1 MSKENFMSKKL
12 FSILIALFSFS
23 FCALSQMGNI
33 VIPSA
38 HDGKILKILID
49 DKSKYYYTADEWK
62 IIMWE
67 FSTNKQLFT
76 FPISNKSITQHFGN
90 DVHNLKHLHISP
102 NGNLIAFTTGNNE
115 LKIFSTET
123 GKLINTIQN
132 VSSDFIFSNN
142 SKTIYDIVRGPNLNG
157 GTESDG
163 RMVRNINVISGE
175 VKDYWHLPE
184 LNIWGT
190 FIRYFYPLSSGKVIN
205 FNEKG
210 YQVLDLDN
218 KKELIK
224 VDMVSQLKNEYQS
237 VEDFNRHDFTVY
249 ASTSLFSF
257 QSHRKKEGLGYTV
270 WDIYNNKPYAFISND
285 RNLQMQS
292 TYNSENFFYITKSNR
307 HDKQDAIIISNNNKI
322 INQTKIIGVDEIRLG
337 ALSNKGNTIIYCG
350 LNNKLY
356 KYDLSKSS
364 KELISQTLPNLQ
376 FASIHRDADLISFAE
391 EKNYY
396 NKIEDN
402 FHYNLSTN
410 YLIDLSRLQTLN
422 YDTLPIKSDAQLSSL
437 RINKD
442 SFILGY
448 EGKGFSIYNANTKRN
463 TPFLLKGLPDP
474 LGSKYNPFPSVPEVF
489 VSKKPSI
496 MFAISY
502 TKNMEGYNFIKYNT
516 ITKQAQTIF
525 GTSFLK
531 GDDWENR
538 RDDDKNL
545 ARTNDLLVVDK
556 DNEIMAAAE
565 VQFKGTLRI
574 IDMNSG
580 KLLAKH
586 PFSYNPSD
594 YKTQSD
600 GNYSGITS
608 EGINNFPYYIYQ
620 VKKIGDHTVRVLGVE
635 KIYELN
641 LTNGTSKEIE
651 ITTPKFIGNKR
662 NIRMYAN
669 NKIESVITTYE
680 AEGEAVAETIFG
692 PYKFRLTNISSPV
705 QRVEFSKNDSIL
717 YTINADK
724 TINAYDAISGK
735 YFGTL
740 YVFENSKDWVFVAK
754 DGRFDGT
761 ENGMKR
767 LYYLKNREIISIDK
781 VFEKYFTPGLFTRL
795 KNGEVFDPIPHID
808 FKPKPKAMV
817 LYAEVKRNL
826 EVEDDIQ
833 TYINTSGL
841 AEITVSATAPEDKV
855 DEIRLFHNGKAVNLA
870 TRGLFVTD
878 NDGGDSKK
886 YTIDLLP
893 GVNNFRAVALNSQR
907 TESEP
912 YEILV
917 NYKKE
922 GAAPSPIKPDNKNT
936 VVVDP
941 IDRNATLHIVV
952 VGINAYKNKINPL
965 SYAVPDATA
974 FKAELE
980 KDAQSIIGTVK
991 SYLIT
996 DDQAD
1001 KTGIMNAFETIK
1013 KAAKPQD
1020 VFVFYYAGHGYIH
1033 PSNKEFYLVSADVAD
1048 GGESLLKNGISSKE
1062 LQTLAV
1068 AIPAQKQ
1075 LFIMDACQ
1083 SAGAFEK
1090 MLQHD
1095 GEQQKN
1101 LAVIA
1106 RSTGTHWMAAS
1117 GSTETAKEFGELGH
1131 GVFTYS
1137 LLEALKGKAASN
1149 KMITVNGLKN
1159 YLQTIVPELI
1169 KKYGGNSQYPASYGF
1184 GNDFPV
1190 EILK

>member
-1 MSKENFMSKKL
+1 M
-12 FSILIALFSFS
+12 IALFSFC
-23 FCALSQMGNI
+23 FCSLSQTGNI

-38 HDGKILKILID
+38 HDGKILNILID

-62 IIMWE
+62 IIMWD

-76 FPISNKSITQHFGN
+76 FPISNKSITQHFGD
-90 DVHNLKHLHISP
+90 DVHNLKYLHLSP
-102 NGNLIAFTTGNNE
+102 NGNLIAFTTKNNE

-132 VSSDFIFSNN
+132 VMSDFIFSQN
-142 SKTIYDIVRGPNLNG
+142 SKTIYDISRGPKLKDG
-157 GTESDG
+157 VQSDG
-163 RMVRNINVISGE
+163 RMVRNINVITGE

-190 FIRYFYPLSSGKVIN
+190 YIRYFYPLSSGRVIN

-224 VDMVSQLKNEYQS
+224 VDMVSQLSNEYQN
-237 VEDFNRHDFTVY
+237 VEEFNRYDFTVY

-285 RNLQMQS
+285 RNVQMQS
-292 TYNSENFFYITKSNR
+292 TYNTENFFYTTKSNR
-307 HDKQDAIIISNNNKI
+307 YDKQDAIIISNNNKT

-364 KELISQTLPNLQ
+364 KELISQTLPNIQ
-376 FASIHRDADLISFAE
+376 FASIHRNGDLISFAE
-391 EKNYY
+391 EKDYY
-396 NKIEDN
+396 NKSEDN
-402 FHYNLSTN
+402 FYHNLSTN
-410 YLIDLSRLQTLN
+410 YLIDLNRLQTLN

-442 SFILGY
+442 SFLLGY

-463 TPFLLKGLPDP
+463 TPFVLKGFSDP
-474 LGSKYNPFPSVPEVF
+474 LGSKYNPFPTVPEFF

-496 MFAISY
+496 MYAISY
-502 TKNMEGYNFIKYNT
+502 TNNMEGYNFIKYNT
-516 ITKQAQTIF
+516 TTKQVQTIF

-538 RDDDKNL
+538 RYDDKNL
-545 ARTNDLLVVDK
+545 ARTNDLIVVDK

-586 PFSYNPSD
+586 PFSYNPAD
-594 YKTQSD
+594 YKTLSE
-600 GNYSGITS
+600 GNDSGIMS

-620 VKKIGDHTVRVLGVE
+620 IKKIGGQTVRVLGME

-641 LTNGTSKEIE
+641 LTDGSSKEIE

-662 NIRMYAN
+662 NIRMYGN
-669 NKIESVITTYE
+669 NKIESIITTYE
-680 AEGEAVAETIFG
+680 TESGAVAETIFG

-717 YTINADK
+717 YTINEDK

-740 YVFENSKDWVFVAK
+740 YIFENSKDWVFVAK

-761 ENGMKR
+761 ENGMRR

-808 FKPKPKAMV
+808 FKPKPRARV
-817 LYAEVKRNL
+817 LYAEAKRNL
-826 EVEDDIQ
+826 EVEDDIPSF
-833 TYINTSGL
+833 INTSGV
-841 AEITVSATAPEDKV
+841 AEITISAIAPEDKV

-878 NDGGDSKK
+878 NDGTDSKK

-893 GVNNFRAVALNSQR
+893 GVNNFRAIALNSQR

-912 YEILV
+912 DEILV

-922 GAAPSPIKPDNKNT
+922 GAAPSPIKPENKNT
-936 VVVDP
+936 VMIDP

-980 KDAQSIIGTVK
+980 KDAQSIIGNVK

-1001 KTGIMNAFETIK
+1001 KTGIMKAFETIK
-1013 KAAKPQD
+1013 KSAKAQD

-1062 LQTLAV
+1062 LQSLAV

-1095 GEQQKN
+1095 GEQQKA
-1101 LAVIA
+1101 LAVVS

-1137 LLEALKGKAASN
+1137 LLEALKGKAANN